1 VWSRIDAET
10 MTAKTL
16 PFFKNRLM
24 EVSRDLYL
32 EQGWDMPRG
41 MLDSA
46 LRDPTNFSLA
56 EWQQAKRQ
64 GTDPRL
70 LKQVVQ
76 DCWKRSDNRKAFER
90 SLEERGLFLAK
101 GDRRGFVVLDHDGE
115 VRALPR
121 LLDVKTKEVRQRLG
135 EGDDLPGVEATQ
147 KKIGERMTP
156 ALRRHVD
163 ASRAKFR
170 AEAEALERRR
180 TEMVKVQREAR
191 IELALRQKTEW
202 QAETRERAARLPKG
216 VRGLWHRIT
225 GQYQQVRSQNEL
237 EARHT
242 TERHDRQ
249 RQALIDSHLTERSG
263 LQSQVKELR
272 GKQAEELTELRGEIG
287 RFLKFSRGHD
297 PGPRQTQGHSAGLGL
312 RLER

>member
-1 VWSRIDAET
+1 
-10 MTAKTL
+10 
-16 PFFKNRLM
+16 M

-32 EQGWDMPRG
+32 EHGWDMPRG
-41 MLDSA
+41 ILDKA

-64 GTDPRL
+64 GVDPRL

-76 DCWKRSDNRKAFER
+76 DCWKRSDGRKAFER

-101 GDRRGFVVLDHDGE
+101 GDRRGFVVIDHDGE

-121 LLDVKTKEVRQRLG
+121 LLDVKTKDVRQRLG
-135 EGDDLPGVEATQ
+135 EGEDLPGVEATQ

-156 ALRRHVD
+156 ALRRHVE
-163 ASRAKFR
+163 ASRTKFR
-170 AEAEALERRR
+170 QEAEALERRR
-180 TEMVKVQREAR
+180 QEMVKIQREAR
-191 IELALRQKTEW
+191 IELALRQKAEGQTEARAR
-202 QAETRERAARLPKG
+202 AERLPRG
-216 VRGLWHRIT
+216 LRGLWHRIT
-225 GQYQQVRSQNEL
+225 GQYQQVRSQSEL
-237 EARHT
+237 EARNT

-249 RQALIDSHLTERSG
+249 RQALIDAHLSERSG
-263 LQSQVKELR
+263 LLKQEKSLR
-272 GKQAEELTELRGEIG
+272 GKQAEELLALRGEIG

-297 PGPRQTQGHSAGLGL
+297 PGPRQNQTRSAGPGL